1 MRKALVVIAAL
12 AAGALIAWIDSRPTW
27 DDTGITAGML
37 LAASALFGYL
47 WPQRPWLWAF
57 LIGAWIPLVAITHH
71 QSLWSLL
78 VLGFTF
84 AGAYAGWAI
93 RRTMSPE
100 KH

>member
-12 AAGALIAWIDSRPTW
+12 AAGALIAWIDSRPAW

-37 LAASALFGYL
+37 LAASGVFGFA
-47 WPQRPWLWAF
+47 WPRWPWLWA
-57 LIGAWIPLVAITHH
+57 LLVGAWIPLVALTHH
-71 QSLWSLL
+71 QSAWSLL
-78 VLGFTF
+78 VFGFTF

-93 RRTMSPE
+93 RRAATRK